1 MVLMDLLDYE
11 TLRVIWWLLLG
22 VLLVGFAVMD
32 GFDLGV
38 GMLLPFLGKSDGER
52 RVIIN
57 CVGPVWEGNQVW
69 LILGGGAIF
78 AAWPFIYAVAF
89 SGFYPAMFVVLAALI
104 LRPVG
109 FKFRSKMPGLR
120 WRAVWDWL
128 LFVGGFVPA
137 LIFGVAVGNALVGAP
152 FKFDDS
158 LRITYDG
165 NLFDLLTPFPLLA
178 GLISVAMLAMHGS
191 SFLAAKADEPIA
203 ARARRTGLFA
213 ALILILL
220 FAAAG
225 LWAAYGL
232 SGYQVTGT
240 LAHGADSNPL
250 GKTVTRAVGAWV
262 ANYGA
267 MPAALAAPAAGFLG
281 AALAALALLLSRD
294 GLAWLASALSVAG
307 VVATAGVSLFP
318 FILPSSL
325 DPASS
330 LTVWD
335 ASSSRATLFNML
347 VAALIFVPVIIAY
360 TGFVY
365 RVLRGRVTQAQVSSE
380 HSSY

>member
-1 MVLMDLLDYE
+1 MALTNLLDYE
-11 TLRVIWWLLLG
+11 TLRLLWWLLLG

-32 GFDLGV
+32 GFDLGA
-38 GMLLPFLGKSDGER
+38 GMLLPFLGRSDGER

-57 CVGPVWEGNQVW
+57 SVGPVWEGNQVW

-89 SGFYPAMFVVLAALI
+89 SGFYPAMFLVLAALI

-109 FKFRSKMPGLR
+109 FKFRSKMPGAR

-137 LIFGVAVGNALVGAP
+137 LIFGVAVGNALAGAP

-158 LRITYDG
+158 LRITYAG

-191 SFLAAKADEPIA
+191 AYLAAKADEPVA
-203 ARARRTGLFA
+203 GRARRTGAVA
-213 ALILILL
+213 ALVLILL

-225 LWAAYGL
+225 LWTAYGL
-232 SGYQVTGT
+232 PGYRVAGA
-240 LAHGADSNPL
+240 LAHDADSNPL
-250 GKTVTRAVGAWV
+250 GKTVSVAVGAWV
-262 ANYGA
+262 ANYRA
-267 MPAALAAPAAGFLG
+267 FPLALAAPGAGFLG
-281 AALAALALLLSRD
+281 AALAALLLMLRRD
-294 GLAWLASALSVAG
+294 GLAWIASALGVAG
-307 VVATAGVSLFP
+307 VVATAGVSMFP

-347 VAALIFVPVIIAY
+347 VAAFVFVPVIIAY

-365 RVLRGRVTQAQVSSE
+365 RVLRGRVTEAQVSSE

>member
-1 MVLMDLLDYE
+1 MALTNLLDYE
-11 TLRVIWWLLLG
+11 TLRLLWWLLLG

-32 GFDLGV
+32 GFDLGA
-38 GMLLPFLGKSDGER
+38 GMLLPFLGRSDGER

-57 CVGPVWEGNQVW
+57 SVGPVWEGNQVW

-89 SGFYPAMFVVLAALI
+89 SGFYPAMFLVLAALI

-109 FKFRSKMPGLR
+109 FKFRSKMPGAR

-137 LIFGVAVGNALVGAP
+137 LIFGVAVGNALAGAP

-158 LRITYDG
+158 LRITYAG

-191 SFLAAKADEPIA
+191 AYLAAKADDPVA
-203 ARARRTGLFA
+203 GRARRTGAVA
-213 ALILILL
+213 ALVLILL

-225 LWAAYGL
+225 LWTAYGL
-232 SGYQVTGT
+232 PGYRVAGA
-240 LAHGADSNPL
+240 LAHDADSNPL
-250 GKTVTRAVGAWV
+250 GKTVSVAVGAWV
-262 ANYGA
+262 ANYRA
-267 MPAALAAPAAGFLG
+267 FPLALAAPGAGFLG
-281 AALAALALLLSRD
+281 AALAALLLMLRRD
-294 GLAWLASALSVAG
+294 GLAWIASALGVAG
-307 VVATAGVSLFP
+307 VVATAGVSMFP

-347 VAALIFVPVIIAY
+347 VAAFVFVPVIIAY

-365 RVLRGRVTQAQVSSE
+365 RVLRGRVTEAQVSSE

>member
-22 VLLVGFAVMD
+22 VLLIGFAVMD

-89 SGFYPAMFVVLAALI
+89 SGFYPAMFLVLAALI

-109 FKFRSKMPGLR
+109 FKFRSKMPGPR
-120 WRAVWDWL
+120 WRAIWDWL

-191 SFLAAKADEPIA
+191 SFLAAKAEEPVA
-203 ARARRTGLFA
+203 ARARRSGEAA
-213 ALILILL
+213 ALVLILL
-220 FAAAG
+220 FVAAG
-225 LWAAYGL
+225 LWSARWVE
-232 SGYQVTGT
+232 GYRIVGN
-240 LAHGADSNPL
+240 LPHGADSNPL
-250 GKTVTRAVGAWV
+250 GKTVVQVAGAWLS
-262 ANYGA
+262 NYHA
-267 MPAALAAPAAGFLG
+267 FPWALAAPALALFG
-281 AALAALALLLSRD
+281 AAIAAWALRWRRD
-294 GLAWLASALSVAG
+294 GFAFLASALSVAG
-307 VVATAGVSLFP
+307 VVATAGVSMFP